1 MADININSLVP
12 PSMRIG
18 HDGFIWWVG
27 QVEGI
32 SALEKNNKGGYRYKV
47 AIVGEH
53 PKSREIVSTADLP
66 WANVMMPVNQPFSP
80 GNITGA
86 AAQLTPGC
94 WVVGFY
100 MDTDRQKP
108 IIMGSIGQTPGST
121 VEKNTV
127 KQDDPDSRFATGDR
141 TAPFEVDP
149 KTDGNPG
156 TGDTSKQNGGPSD
169 GTVIE
174 KKDGTKEER
183 VDSGA
188 MKENL
193 KDEDWCQDT
202 ATKCEEEDTKSRL
215 NTVLGNFLADVQS
228 SDGNIGN
235 YYVSKYTGGLY
246 NANGTARQYV
256 NKAVALVR
264 ELLARLKG
272 YVISLLQ
279 KAVNK
284 LVKALLRPDE
294 KGNALTPVNEFFD
307 GILKDLG
314 CKMEDLGERL
324 AEWLTNLLM
333 NYINQIYRAAACQ
346 LDELVNGI
354 ISKIYQLL
362 EDLLQSVLGP
372 LQDILGAIAAPLNMI
387 GKAINYVLQLLGISC
402 TGVDTSCEDAKKVC
416 TDGAKEGNGDD
427 KDFLDK
433 LLEKVDN
440 LFGDTP
446 ADYTQ
451 YVCEE
456 AYTGKPLEITTVGFA
471 GGVPKIGTTDVSRP
485 KIVYDINDVEVKEGD
500 VAQFTVTR
508 SGSTDVASSVKFKV
522 LGNQGSATIGKDY
535 LKPDITIIGF
545 TPGETEK
552 TVDIQTLI
560 DDERD
565 NNETFFVK
573 ITNNSPETSGKYKI
587 KFKKNIGQC
596 TIIEQDLKEPYDPYT
611 PTPISP
617 FEPIEIPDLE
627 DIETDG
633 TPVDD
638 GSPTYQVTANRTSCP
653 EDDFIIYTIVTTNI
667 ENGSILYYTL
677 SGEGITNE
685 DIVGQRLTGEFVI
698 QDNEALITVGIR
710 EDSNIEDEETL
721 RFTINGTG
729 AFADVLIIAPDDQ
742 TIGDSDIGVGDD
754 PSTVFQK
761 FRKPIV
767 DTDRV
772 ITDGSGGIIE
782 IPVDNT
788 GDAYAEPPVV
798 FVSGE
803 GIGATA
809 TALLDDDGFVTEI
822 RVQSSG
828 FGYKKNL
835 ASDNDVRCII
845 DAFTIL
851 SPGIGYETA
860 PDMYVNGELGIAE
873 AVVENG
879 FVIGGRVLNRT
890 IDFAKFPTIEL
901 VGGGGYGARLLPSF
915 ACLSTEA
922 LTSIGA
928 TKIGTGRYV
937 DCP

>member
-1 MADININSLVP
+1 MIDINSIVAP
-12 PSMRIG
+12 TMRIG
-18 HDGFIWWVG
+18 YDGFAWWVG
-27 QVEGI
+27 QIEGI

-100 MDTDRQKP
+100 LDTDRQKP
-108 IIMGSIGQTPGST
+108 IIMGSIGQTPGAT

-149 KTDGNPG
+149 KTDGDPG
-156 TGDTSKQNGGPSD
+156 AGDTSRQNGGPSD
-169 GTVIE
+169 GTVVE
-174 KKDGTKEER
+174 NKDGTKEER
-183 VDSGA
+183 VDSGN

-215 NTVLGNFLADVQS
+215 NTVLGNFLADIQA

-246 NANGTARQYV
+246 SASGTARQYV

-272 YVISLLQ
+272 YIISLLQ

-284 LVKALLRPDE
+284 LVKALLRPSED
-294 KGNALTPVNEFFD
+294 GNALTPVNEFFD
-307 GILKDLG
+307 KLLKNLG
-314 CKMEDLGERL
+314 CKMEDLALNL

-372 LQDILGAIAAPLNMI
+372 LQDILGAIADGLNII
-387 GKAINYVLQLLGISC
+387 GNAINYVLQLLGISC

-456 AYTGKPLEITTVGFA
+456 AYTGKPLEITSVGFA
-471 GGVPKIGTTDVSRP
+471 GGVPKVGKDVSAP
-485 KIVYDINDVEVKEGD
+485 KIIYDINDVEVKEGD

-508 SGSTDVASSVKFKV
+508 SGSIDIASSVTIKT
-522 LGNQGSATIGKDY
+522 LGNQGSATAGKDY
-535 LKPDITIIGF
+535 LKVDDIIGF

-552 TVDIQTLI
+552 TIDIQTLI

-573 ITNNSPETSGKYKI
+573 IKNNSPESGKHKI

-596 TIIEQDLKEPYDPYT
+596 TIIEQDLRESYDPYT
-611 PTPISP
+611 PTDIDP
-617 FEPIEIPDLE
+617 FEPVVIPEIDGI
-627 DIETDG
+627 DTDG
-633 TPVDD
+633 TTVDD
-638 GSPTYQVTANRTSCP
+638 GTPTYQVTANRTSCP
-653 EDDFIIYTIVTTNI
+653 EDEFIIYTVVTTNI
-667 ENGSILYYTL
+667 DNGSILYYTL

-685 DIVGQRLTGEFVI
+685 DIVGQKLTGEFVV
-698 QDNEALITVGIR
+698 QDNQSLITVGIR
-710 EDSNIEDEETL
+710 KDSLVEDEETL

-729 AFADVLIIAPDDQ
+729 AFADVLITAPDDQ
-742 TIGDSDIGVGDD
+742 SVGDSDIGVGDD

-761 FRKPIV
+761 FRSPIV
-767 DTDRV
+767 DTNRV
-772 ITDGSGGIIE
+772 ITDGAGGIIE

-835 ASDNDVRCII
+835 AVDNDVRCII

-851 SPGIGYETA
+851 SPGIGYDT
-860 PDMYVNGELGIAE
+860 PPTMYINGELGIAE

-879 FVIGGRVLNRT
+879 FVIGARVLNRT
-890 IDFAKFPTIEL
+890 MTFAKFPTIEL
-901 VGGGGYGARLLPSF
+901 VGGGGYGARLLPSL
-915 ACLSTEA
+915 ACLNTEA
-922 LTSIGA
+922 LTTIGA

>member
-1 MADININSLVP
+1 MDEALARIA

-18 HDGFIWWVG
+18 MDGFAWWVG
-27 QVEGI
+27 QIEAS

-53 PKSREIVSTADLP
+53 PKSREIVPTADLP

-100 MDTDRQKP
+100 LDTDRQKP
-108 IIMGSIGQTPGST
+108 IIMGSIGQTPGAT
-121 VEKNTV
+121 VEKNTI

-156 TGDTSKQNGGPSD
+156 AGDTSKQNGGPSD

-246 NANGTARQYV
+246 SASGTARQYV
-256 NKAVALVR
+256 NKAIRVVQ
-264 ELLARLKG
+264 EFLARLKG

-279 KAVNK
+279 KGVNK

-294 KGNALTPVNEFFD
+294 KGNALTGATEWFNKL
-307 GILKDLG
+307 LKNLG
-314 CKMEDLGERL
+314 CKMEDLGLQL

-333 NYINQIYRAAACQ
+333 NYVNQIYRAAACQ
-346 LDELVNGI
+346 LDELLNGI

-387 GKAINYVLQLLGISC
+387 GNAINFILKLLGISC
-402 TGVDTSCEDAKKVC
+402 TGVDTSCASNSKVC
-416 TDGAKEGNGDD
+416 TDGAKAGDD
-427 KDFLDK
+427 KEDFLDR
-433 LLEKVDN
+433 LLESIDN

-451 YVCEE
+451 YVCDE

-471 GGVPKIGTTDVSRP
+471 GGVPKTGTDTSAP
-485 KIVYDINDVEVKEGD
+485 KIVYDIDDIEVKEGD
-500 VAQFTVTR
+500 LAVFTVTR
-508 SGSTDVASSVKFKV
+508 SGSTNIASSVTIKT
-522 LGNQGSATIGKDY
+522 LGNQGSATAGKDY
-535 LKPDITIIGF
+535 LEVDDILGF
-545 TPGETEK
+545 TPGETQK
-552 TVDIQTLI
+552 TIEVQTLV
-560 DDERD
+560 D
-565 NNETFFVK
+565 NETDDNESFFIK
-573 ITNNSPETSGKYKI
+573 MTNNSPESGKYEI
-587 KFKKNIGQC
+587 KFKKNIGKC
-596 TIIEQDLKEPYDPYT
+596 TISERDLKESYDPYS
-611 PTPISP
+611 PTDVDP
-617 FEPIEIPDLE
+617 FEPIEIPDP
-627 DIETDG
+627 DG
-633 TPVDD
+633 TPTGETPSDD
-638 GSPTYQVTANRTSCP
+638 GTPTYQVTANRTTCP
-653 EDDFIIYTIVTTNI
+653 EDEFIIYTIVTTNI
-667 ENGSILYYTL
+667 TNGTILYYTL
-677 SGEGITNE
+677 SGEGITNG
-685 DIVGQRLTGEFVI
+685 DIVGQKLTGEFIV
-698 QDNEALITVGIR
+698 QDNQALVTVGIR
-710 EDSNIEDEETL
+710 EDSTIEDEETL

-729 AFADVLIIAPDDQ
+729 AFVDVLITALDDQ
-742 TIGDSDIGVGDD
+742 TVGDSDIGVGDD
-754 PSTVFQK
+754 LSTVFQE
-761 FRKPIV
+761 FRLPVVSSGNI
-767 DTDRV
+767 
-772 ITDGSGGIIE
+772 ITDGAGGIIE

-788 GDAYAEPPVV
+788 GDAFAEPPVV

-851 SPGIGYETA
+851 SPGIGYQSA
-860 PDMYVNGELGIAE
+860 PEMYVDGELGIAE
-873 AVVENG
+873 AVINEDG
-879 FVIGGRVLNRT
+879 FVIGARVLNRT
-890 IDFAKFPTIEL
+890 INFERLPKIEL

-922 LTSIGA
+922 LTAIGA